1 MTVSKPVRM
10 NGKKYDERFDF
21 MIGDREEKVRERGL
35 TMVIG
40 DGPFNVGGM
49 NGLNDLVD
57 VAGEWIDW
65 YKIVWS
71 SWPFQPPSLM
81 TDKIELLDENDVIA
95 FTGGN
100 FLEAAVEDG
109 TETQYFEALIEG
121 GCPGVEVS
129 STTIDMTLDEKIGL
143 IERATEYG
151 LHVHAEIGKKA
162 SETDGD
168 SLRTDTVIAEMS
180 ACLDAGAD
188 IVIFEMEEIEAA
200 IAGDGAD
207 VDAGSIEKIH
217 TVLDAVGKE
226 NILFEVPLGSFAEVM
241 EVSGWFIDAIGSDVN
256 LGNVN
261 PNHVLLV
268 EQQRRGI
275 GPHSL

>member
-1 MTVSKPVRM
+1 MEES
-10 NGKKYDERFDF
+10 GLDHRFDF
-21 MIGDREEKVRERGL
+21 LIDERAQKPRQTGL

-40 DGPFNVGGM
+40 DGPFNVGGE
-49 NGLNDLVD
+49 NGLKDLVN

-71 SWPFQPPSLM
+71 SLPFQPTSVMEEKLSLLEQNE
-81 TDKIELLDENDVIA
+81 IIA

-100 FLEAAVEDG
+100 FLEAAVVDG
-109 TETQYFEALIEG
+109 TEDEFFEAVTAA

-129 STTIDMTLDEKIGL
+129 STAIDISIEKKTDL
-143 IERATEYG
+143 ISTAEQNG

-162 SETDGD
+162 SETDGN
-168 SLRTDTVIAEMS
+168 SLGMDAVIDEMT

-188 IVIFEMEEIEAA
+188 IVIYEMEEIEAA
-200 IAGDGAD
+200 IAGQDDTVDDGQ
-207 VDAGSIEKIH
+207 IEKIH
-217 TVLDAVGKE
+217 TILNEVGKE
-226 NILFEVPLGSFAEVM
+226 NVLFELPLGSFAEVM
-241 EVSGWFIDAIGSDVN
+241 EMSGWFVEHLGTDVN

-261 PNHVLLV
+261 PNHVLLI
-268 EQQRRGI
+268 EQQRREI

>member
-1 MTVSKPVRM
+1 MAEHSL
-10 NGKKYDERFDF
+10 DSRFDF
-21 MIGDREEKVRERGL
+21 MIDERETKPRQTGL

-40 DGPFNVGGM
+40 DGPFNVGGK
-49 NGLNDLVD
+49 NGLEDLIE

-71 SWPFQPPSLM
+71 SFPFQQPDVMSEKLA
-81 TDKIELLDENDVIA
+81 LLDQNDIIA

-100 FLEAAVEDG
+100 FLEAAVADG
-109 TETQYFEALIEG
+109 QEAEFFEAVTAA

-129 STTIDMTLDEKIGL
+129 STAIDMTIEKKTDL
-143 IERATEYG
+143 IADAARNG

-162 SETDGD
+162 SETDGE
-168 SLRTDTVIAEMS
+168 SLKSDAVIDEMT

-188 IVIFEMEEIEAA
+188 IVIYEMEEVESA
-200 IAGDGAD
+200 ISGRNESVDDGY
-207 VDAGSIEKIH
+207 VEKIH
-217 TVLDAVGKE
+217 TILDTVGKE
-226 NILFEVPLGSFAEVM
+226 KVLFEVPLGSFAEVM
-241 EVSGWFIDAIGSDVN
+241 EVSGWFVENIGTDVN

-261 PNHVLLV
+261 PNHVLLI

>member
-1 MTVSKPVRM
+1 MA
-10 NGKKYDERFDF
+10 DENFDQRFAF
-21 MIGDREEKVRERGL
+21 MVDEREEKVRTSGL

-49 NGLNDLVD
+49 HGINDLVD

-71 SWPFQPPSLM
+71 SWPFQPPRLM
-81 TDKIELLDENDVIA
+81 TEKLGVLDENDIIA

-100 FLEAAVEDG
+100 FLEAAVDDG
-109 TETQYFEALIEG
+109 TETQYFEALVEA

-129 STTIDMTLDEKIGL
+129 STAIEMALDEKTGL
-143 IERATEYG
+143 IEQATDYG

-168 SLRTDTVIAEMS
+168 SLSTDAVIDEMT

-188 IVIFEMEEIEAA
+188 IVIFEMEEIESA
-200 IAGDGAD
+200 IAGDRTD
-207 VDAGSIEKIH
+207 VDAGTVEKIH
-217 TVLDAVGKE
+217 TILDAVGEE
-226 NILFEVPLGSFAEVM
+226 NVLFELPLGLFAEVM
-241 EVSGWFIDAIGSDVN
+241 EVSAWFIHTVGPDVN

-261 PNHVLLV
+261 PNHVLLI